1 MVISPKTIEKLRN
14 LIFEGEISEVRL
26 KELLNWAESFMNESE
41 DSMIVFKG
49 PNHTCLEKEIVGRER
64 CNIDNFL

>member
-26 KELLNWAESFMNESE
+26 KELLN
-41 DSMIVFKG
+41 
-49 PNHTCLEKEIVGRER
+49 
-64 CNIDNFL
+64 